1 MATQITR
8 QKLIAYNGKM
18 VILPVWAGGQVGYGK
33 LTHPDPYQKDTAQLY
48 PNGTKFIDGDRVFHY
63 AYCDTED
70 AAAAKAN
77 IGMFCSVVASE
88 SVTLYAAAYAAG
100 TTEVVILDA
109 AATVNQYAGGFYMP
123 RTNPYSCFRILSNTV
138 SDGTNVTLTLERGT
152 LSATTASQGSNKV
165 IGNKYSKIGCSWAA
179 GRDDVSWLG
188 ITLVDVTAS
197 RWQWIQT
204 WGPCAVVPYNEEIG
218 ASAGARQAV
227 FHIDGTARLYVANYQ
242 IMGYGIPHS
251 GTTATWWINLQV
263 DPGL

>member
-1 MATQITR
+1 MALKPVH
-8 QKLIAYNGKM
+8 KLINKDGKTI
-18 VILPVWAGGQVGYGK
+18 ILPAWKGGQAGY
-33 LTHPDPYQKDTAQLY
+33 LNLAIPDFYAKDSTQGW
-48 PNGTKFIDGDRVFHY
+48 PVGTKVIDVDRVFHY

-70 AAAAKAN
+70 ASATKAN
-77 IGMFCSVVASE
+77 IGMFCSVVSAE

-109 AATVNQYAGGFYMP
+109 SATVNQYAGGFYMP

-188 ITLVDVTAS
+188 ITLVDVTTS
-197 RWQWIQT
+197 RWQWIQS

-263 DPGL
+263 DP